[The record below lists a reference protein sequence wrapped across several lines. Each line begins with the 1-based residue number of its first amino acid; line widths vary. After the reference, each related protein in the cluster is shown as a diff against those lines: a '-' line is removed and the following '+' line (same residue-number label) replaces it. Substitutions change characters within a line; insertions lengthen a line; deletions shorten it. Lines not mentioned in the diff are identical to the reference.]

1 MPGLSI
7 KLPVQRDPEDGYSLT
22 KTYEQMIAQNFK
34 HLILTFPGERVMD
47 PMFGVGLKKFLFEP
61 NDPSTYGNI
70 EAKIRTQV
78 ERYLPFVKIINV
90 ETNFVDHTLN
100 VAINY
105 YISSLGVSDSLA
117 LQVDRK

>member
-1 MPGLSI
+1 
-7 KLPVQRDPEDGYSLT
+7 
-22 KTYEQMIAQNFK
+22 
-34 HLILTFPGERVMD
+34 MD
-47 PMFGVGLKKFLFEP
+47 KIVLQFLFE
-61 NDPSTYGNI
+61 NENKDI
-70 EAKIRTQV
+70 V
-78 ERYLPFVKIINV
+78 EIFKENLYDQTNKYLPFVKIINV